1 MTVTQRDI
9 EKHLWDASN
18 ILRGSVD
25 ASEFKNFIV
34 GLLFLKRLSDVYDEI
49 ARNEPDSA
57 STAQIVWEHLD
68 GQTYQI
74 PTEAHWNAIPRLWY
88 QDIGDHLNHI
98 SELLEQKNPLLKGI
112 LTNIDFSRLPRD
124 TLIRLVSHFDEIRL
138 RNADLVDPDLLGRA
152 YEYLIAKFAEKA
164 KQGGEFYTPHNVVRL
179 LVELLNPEE
188 NMWVCDPT
196 SGSGGLL
203 LQCVE
208 FLRRSDKNWQTLS
221 LFGQESNPQTWALS
235 KINMFLHG
243 INARIELGDTIRN
256 PKLVKDGHLLL
267 FDLVIANPPFSLKEW
282 GRGIAKNDPYNRF
295 KLGIPPKSI
304 GDMAFLQHMISTLR
318 SNGRLGIIL
327 PHGVLF
333 RGGAERKIRK
343 TLVEADFIEAIV
355 GLPPNLFYGTSIPA
369 CILILNKNKQ
379 SDRKSKIQFIN
390 AFSLYNARPSQNV
403 LTVQHI
409 QKIVEAHSNQRESP
423 QFSRIVSIKEIRD
436 MMYNL
441 NISLYIDISTPDPQI
456 DVQKVWN
463 GFHLLENVRQSQI
476 DQVQK
481 VIERVSESASSSTST
496 ISAYPD
502 TWYSAKLGDLVTI
515 ETGKRAKGGA
525 LKSGEVASIGGEHIN
540 DGRISW
546 ETIKYIPD
554 RIYMQ
559 LTQGKVNLHDVLVV
573 KDGATTGKVA
583 FIRDLPYEKIAVNE
597 HVFLIRTNDP
607 NQLDAEF
614 LYYVMESKI
623 GQSQIKKRFHGIIGG
638 INRTDVKSIK
648 IPIPPIKE
656 QHKIVQIL
664 ASLETHI
671 NLTNEVNQ
679 QVKTLKKGLMQH
691 LLSGGLGPD

>member
-1 MTVTQRDI
+1 MTVTRRDI

-49 ARNEPDSA
+49 ARNEPYGA
-57 STAQIVWEHLD
+57 STAQIIWENLD
-68 GQTYQI
+68 GHTYQI
-74 PTEAHWNAIPRLWY
+74 PTEAHWNTIPRLWY
-88 QDIGDHLNHI
+88 QDIGDHLNHV
-98 SELLEQKNPLLKGI
+98 SELLEKKNPLLKGI
-112 LTNIDFSRLPRD
+112 LTTIDFTRLPRD
-124 TLIRLVSHFDEIRL
+124 TLIRLVSHFDQIRL
-138 RNADLVDPDLLGRA
+138 GNEDLIDPDLLGRA

-179 LVELLNPEE
+179 LVELLRPEE
-188 NMWVCDPT
+188 NMWICDPT

-208 FLRRSDKNWQTLS
+208 FLRRLDKKWQTLS

-235 KINMFLHG
+235 KINMILHG

-256 PKLVKDGHLLL
+256 PKLVKDGHLLS

-282 GRGIAKNDPYNRF
+282 GRDVAENDPYNRF

-343 TLVEADFIEAIV
+343 SLVEEDLIEAIV

-369 CILILNKNKQ
+369 CILILDKSKPPN
-379 SDRKSKIQFIN
+379 RKFKIQFIN
-390 AFSLYNARPSQNV
+390 AFSLYDARPSQNK
-403 LTVQHI
+403 LSLKHI
-409 QKIVEAHSNQRESP
+409 EKIMETYSSQSEYP
-423 QFSRIVSIKEIRD
+423 QFSRMVSIKEIRD

-441 NISLYIDISTPDPQI
+441 NISLYVDISTPDPQI
-456 DVQKVWN
+456 DVQEIWQ

-476 DQVQK
+476 EQVQK
-481 VIERVSESASSSTST
+481 VIEQVSESSSLSSSNIDT
-496 ISAYPD
+496 YPK
-502 TWYSAKLGDLVTI
+502 TWYTAKLGDLVTI

-525 LKSGEVASIGGEHIN
+525 LKSGEVASIGGEHIK

-559 LTQGKVNLHDVLVV
+559 LAQGKVILHDILVV

-583 FIRDLPYEKIAVNE
+583 FVRSLPYERTAVNE
-597 HVFLIRTNDP
+597 HVFLIRTRDP

-614 LYYVMESKI
+614 LYYIMESSI
-623 GQSQIKKRFHGIIGG
+623 GQNQIKKRFHGIIGG
-638 INRTDVKSIK
+638 INRIDVKSIR
-648 IPIPPIKE
+648 IPVPPIKE
-656 QHKIVQIL
+656 QRRIVQIL

-671 NLTNEVNQ
+671 NLTYEVSQ

-691 LLSGGLGPD
+691 LLSGQLGID